1 MKFRRL
7 RERKKAKPQRGIL
20 LVVLLII
27 IIYLFMNAD
36 GIVTKLLT

>member
-20 LVVLLII
+20 LVILLII
-27 IIYLFMNAD
+27 IIYLWMNAE
-36 GIVTKLLT
+36 GIAAKIV